1 MMMNGVSRFN
11 HYYDTVVKKNDGA
24 TMIHNS
30 CRLANK
36 RYFIYIYIFYHN
48 NPHYF
53 QFKTVATIHF
63 YEIFN
68 VAIAMMLLLDDDL
81 TMHPLL

>member
-1 MMMNGVSRFN
+1 MECRVSI
-11 HYYDTVVKKNDGA
+11 TAMIVQKNDGA
-24 TMIHNS
+24 TMIHNI

-63 YEIFN
+63 YEIFQRRYCN
-68 VAIAMMLLLDDDL
+68 DVA
-81 TMHPLL
+81 TG

>member
-11 HYYDTVVKKNDGA
+11 HCYDRSKNDGA
-24 TMIHNS
+24 TTILNI

-36 RYFIYIYIFYHN
+36 RYFIYTRFYHN